1 MVESIVN
8 KYFLKEYH
16 LVQVQNLDLNPLYHL
31 VKVNKTKGS
40 LKIVYQEYNLSF
52 DSLKD
57 KLNKNIPLIIAFTGR
72 KVINKTVVKQTNF
85 LDKVLFNKDPD
96 EFYIFETFEKE
107 NVLISLA
114 RKEDVD
120 GVLDLFK
127 KQGISVIDFSVGPFI
142 LENIKSFNPKL
153 NKIISSNFNYNFT
166 SKEFSTFDPND
177 DSVTFIN
184 IGDEKI
190 DTRGLIALSGF
201 INYLNRENTYSN
213 FDTYLKT
220 LSQDFSYKKAT
231 TTLGTSFIIMLFLLL
246 ITSFFVSNIYAEKS
260 REIQEELTINN
271 QMKDE
276 ILKLK
281 NDVQYK
287 QNVITG
293 SNIGAYGSVSFFLS
307 QIANELAPDIIF
319 NELNVYPVHG
329 QISQNDKINIVPNKI
344 TITGTT
350 SSNMSINQWILKLE
364 SLDWINKAEMD
375 SYAFV
380 KNKYVFTISLTL

>member
-127 KQGISVIDFSVGPFI
+127 KQGISVI
-142 LENIKSFNPKL
+142 
-153 NKIISSNFNYNFT
+153 
-166 SKEFSTFDPND
+166 
-177 DSVTFIN
+177 
-184 IGDEKI
+184 
-190 DTRGLIALSGF
+190 
-201 INYLNRENTYSN
+201 
-213 FDTYLKT
+213 
-220 LSQDFSYKKAT
+220 
-231 TTLGTSFIIMLFLLL
+231 
-246 ITSFFVSNIYAEKS
+246 
-260 REIQEELTINN
+260 
-271 QMKDE
+271 
-276 ILKLK
+276 
-281 NDVQYK
+281 
-287 QNVITG
+287 
-293 SNIGAYGSVSFFLS
+293 
-307 QIANELAPDIIF
+307 
-319 NELNVYPVHG
+319 
-329 QISQNDKINIVPNKI
+329 
-344 TITGTT
+344 
-350 SSNMSINQWILKLE
+350 
-364 SLDWINKAEMD
+364 
-375 SYAFV
+375 
-380 KNKYVFTISLTL
+380 